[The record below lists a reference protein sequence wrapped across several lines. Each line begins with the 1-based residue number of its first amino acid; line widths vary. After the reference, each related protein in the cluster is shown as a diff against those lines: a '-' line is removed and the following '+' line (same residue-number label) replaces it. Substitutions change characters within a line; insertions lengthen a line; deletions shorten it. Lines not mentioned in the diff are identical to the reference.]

1 MFIIKV
7 MKKLFGYVKKFKWFV
22 IFGPIC
28 KMIEAVLELL
38 NPLLVANIIDH
49 GVSSGDIG
57 YITKYGVIIL
67 VVNIICFAFSVVG
80 QKCASVTSAGVSSS
94 MRKDVFKK
102 VSTFSH
108 AELDKFGTASLVNR
122 LTNDVNQIENS
133 IGVFIRTLL
142 RVPFLLI
149 GAFVLSLVINVKMS
163 LVFLVLIPIVSVVLA
178 IYMVKTAPYFQKI
191 RTKLDR
197 ISTVT
202 KENLSGTRVIRAFN
216 KQADEQARFEAV
228 SEDYTKTNIKV
239 AKISTLLEPFIFL
252 VVDIAIIAL
261 LMIGGWQINIGGMTQ
276 GDIIAL
282 IDYVAIITISLLMIS
297 QIIAMFVRTHA
308 SIKRINEVLDTTPT
322 IQDSANAKVFK
333 DLKYDALMEFNNVCF
348 NYALDNDYKSFIKDL
363 TFKIYPGQTIGIIG
377 GTGSGKTTIANLM
390 TRFYD
395 TTGGEVLY
403 KGKNIKEFSLKQLRH
418 EISIVQQRSILFS
431 GSLRE
436 NMQLRNDK
444 ATDEEIIEA
453 LKISQA
459 WPFVSEWNNG
469 LDHQIMAGG
478 KNVSG
483 GQMQRLTIARALIDN
498 PELLILDDSSSA
510 LDFLTDSNLRKAL
523 KKLDSTLVLIS
534 QRATSI
540 KGADLIIVLDNG
552 DVVGMGK
559 HNDLMKNCEIYKEI
573 YDSQAK

>member
-1 MFIIKV
+1 M
-7 MKKLFGYVKKFKWFV
+7 
-22 IFGPIC
+22 
-28 KMIEAVLELL
+28 
-38 NPLLVANIIDH
+38 
-49 GVSSGDIG
+49 
-57 YITKYGVIIL
+57 
-67 VVNIICFAFSVVG
+67 
-80 QKCASVTSAGVSSS
+80 
-94 MRKDVFKK
+94 
-102 VSTFSH
+102 
-108 AELDKFGTASLVNR
+108 
-122 LTNDVNQIENS
+122 
-133 IGVFIRTLL
+133 
-142 RVPFLLI
+142 
-149 GAFVLSLVINVKMS
+149 
-163 LVFLVLIPIVSVVLA
+163 
-178 IYMVKTAPYFQKI
+178 
-191 RTKLDR
+191 
-197 ISTVT
+197 
-202 KENLSGTRVIRAFN
+202 
-216 KQADEQARFEAV
+216 

-261 LMIGGWQINIGGMTQ
+261 LMIGGWQINIGGMSQ
-276 GDIIAL
+276 GDVIAL

-297 QIIAMFVRTHA
+297 RIIAMFVRTHA
-308 SIKRINEVLDTTPT
+308 SVKRLNEVLDTTPT
-322 IQDSANAKVFK
+322 IQDPANAKVFK

-348 NYALDNDYKSFIKDL
+348 NYALDKNQKSFIKDL

-377 GTGSGKTTIANLM
+377 GTGSGKTTIASLM

-395 TTGGEVLY
+395 VTGGEVLY

-436 NMQLRNDK
+436 NMQLRNEK
-444 ATDEEIIEA
+444 ATDEEIVEA

-559 HNDLMKNCEIYKEI
+559 HNELMKNCEIYKEI
-573 YDSQAK
+573 YESQAK

>member
-1 MFIIKV
+1 
-7 MKKLFGYVKKFKWFV
+7 MKKLFGYLKKYKWYV
-22 IFGPIC
+22 LFGPLLKIV
-28 KMIEAVLELL
+28 EAFLELIS
-38 NPLLVANIIDH
+38 PLLVAKIIDY
-49 GVSSGDIG
+49 GVSAGDTH
-57 YITKYGVIIL
+57 YIIKYGLIIL
-67 VVNIICFAFSVVG
+67 VVNFIAFAFSVLG
-80 QKCASVTSAGVSSS
+80 QKCASKTCAGVSHQ

-102 VSTFSH
+102 VSQFSH

-122 LTNDVNQIENS
+122 LTNDINQVENS
-133 IGVFIRTLL
+133 VGVFMRTLL

-149 GAFVLSLVINVKMS
+149 GSFVLSLMINIKMS
-163 LVFLVLIPIVSVVLA
+163 LVFLILIPVVGVVLA
-178 IYMVKTAPYFQKI
+178 VYMVKTAPYYTKI
-191 RTKLDR
+191 RNKLDR
-197 ISTVT
+197 VSTVT

-216 KQADEQARFEAV
+216 KQQDEQKRFETV
-228 SEDYTKTNIKV
+228 SEDFTITNIKV

-252 VVDIAIIAL
+252 VVDIAIMAL
-261 LMIGGWQINIGGMTQ
+261 LAIGGWQINIGGMSQ

-282 IDYVAIITISLLMIS
+282 IDYVAVITISMLMLS

-308 SIKRINEVLDTTPT
+308 SIKRINEVLNTVPSVR
-322 IQDSANAKVFK
+322 DSENARPMK

-348 NYALDNDYKSFIKDL
+348 NYSLTNKEKSFIKDL
-363 TFKIYPGQTIGIIG
+363 TFKIYPKQTIGIIG
-377 GTGSGKTTIANLM
+377 GTGSGKTTVANLM

-395 TTGGEVLY
+395 VTNGKILY
-403 KGKNIKEFSLKQLRH
+403 KGKNIKDFTLKQLRH

-436 NMQLRNDK
+436 NMQLRNNN

-459 WPFVSEWNNG
+459 WPFVSEWANG

-498 PELLILDDSSSA
+498 PEMIILDDSSSA

-523 KKLDSTLVLIS
+523 KKLDSTLVFIS

-540 KGADLIIVLDNG
+540 QSADLIIVLDNG

-559 HNDLMKNCEIYKEI
+559 HADLMKNCDIYREIYE
-573 YDSQAK
+573 SQSK

>member
-1 MFIIKV
+1 